1 MPEIVF
7 IHAKACFRLCP
18 NDRLFQDDLESLTRF
33 IKSKDHLNRNIANIQ
48 FESVVYNGADGC
60 GTFEHSVQV
69 KIAVLRRNLWQ
80 GARAYIFKHLGSD
93 VWERGN
99 GTTIVLARIHE
110 K

>member
-1 MPEIVF
+1 MSPHPPPEMEIL
-7 IHAKACFRLCP
+7 K
-18 NDRLFQDDLESLTRF
+18 RF
-33 IKSKDHLNRNIANIQ
+33 VNSKDHLSRNIASIE
-48 FESVVYNGADGC
+48 FESVAYDGTDGC

-99 GTTIVLARIHE
+99 GTTIAFSRIHE